1 MYFEGNSYYFTLNKF
16 MYIYDNITI
25 DGIHIHLSM
34 SEDRESNYIFVH
46 NIYENRL
53 TMKYFTRVEDAMK
66 FIHSIRPEE

>member
-1 MYFEGNSYYFTLNKF
+1 MYT
-16 MYIYDNITI
+16 YDNITL

-34 SEDRESNYIFVH
+34 SESRESNYIFVH

-53 TMKYFTRVEDAMK
+53 TMKYFVHVEDAIA